1 MSELR
6 FLSKI
11 EQVAMHLRGEIVAGK
26 WEKVIP
32 GRQEL
37 ALDLGVSNKT
47 VERALQ
53 QLEIEGVLIPQGA
66 GRRRKI
72 ASIQK
77 SAPVGLR
84 IKTLPYENDDRSL
97 SHQMELQ
104 RRLQAAGHTH
114 DYTEKSL
121 QDLGMDVKRVAEL
134 VENTEADAWIVSAGS
149 VEILEWFAQQ
159 PKPILAQFG
168 RAQGLP
174 IASVN
179 VHKVPVVITAVRK
192 LISLGHR
199 RIVMLSREERRK
211 PTPGFPEQAFLDEL
225 KAHGIHT
232 GVYNLPDWDDT
243 ITGFHRC
250 IDSLFAVTPP
260 TAMFICEAPQ
270 YFAAQH
276 HLAQRGLVAPR
287 DISLICADPETA
299 FSWCVPA
306 ISHMQWDSRPVV
318 NRIMQWAENV
328 AKGKVDIRQVLTQ
341 AEFIEGGTIGPAP
354 VSG

>member
-1 MSELR
+1 MSELQ

-11 EQVAMHLRGEIVAGK
+11 EQVAMHLREKILAGK

-47 VERALQ
+47 VESALQ

-72 ASIQK
+72 ANIQK

-84 IKTLPYENDDRSL
+84 IKSL
-97 SHQMELQ
+97 SYEHGDRALSHELELQ
-104 RRLQAAGHTH
+104 RRLQSAGHTH
-114 DYTEKSL
+114 DYAEKSL
-121 QDLGMDVKRVAEL
+121 QDLGMDVKRVAKL

-159 PKPILAQFG
+159 PKPVLAEFG

-174 IASVN
+174 IPSVN
-179 VHKVPVVITAVRK
+179 VNKAPVMLTAVRK

-211 PTPGFPEQAFLDEL
+211 PTPGLYELAFLDEL
-225 KAHGIHT
+225 RAHGIQT
-232 GVYNLPDWDDT
+232 GAYNLPDWDDT
-243 ITGFHRC
+243 MTGFHRC
-250 IDSLFAVTPP
+250 IDSLFGVTPP
-260 TAMFICEAPQ
+260 TALIICESPQ
-270 YFAAQH
+270 YIAAQH
-276 HLAQRGLVAPR
+276 HLSQRGLVAPR
-287 DISLICADPETA
+287 DVSLICDDPDLT
-299 FSWCVPA
+299 FSWCIPS
-306 ISHMQWDSRPVV
+306 ISHMSWDSRPVV
-318 NRIMQWAENV
+318 NRIVQWAENV
-328 AKGKVDIRQVLTQ
+328 AKGKVDLKQVLVQ
-341 AEFIEGGTIGPAP
+341 ANFIEGGTIGPAP
-354 VSG
+354 VGG